1 MSTDVLASLAYKPKF
16 IPGLTAS
23 VRYSY
28 TDGHTSEIQYTSPY
42 TIWAFERYGTN
53 SHLYNLAAPTTS
65 SLRNTGDNE
74 RLMMDYGKSNSYQLN
89 ASLVYD
95 RLFGK
100 HHGWLV
106 VCPSL
111 SPEHNPAANGGL
123 ASTVAGCTMDNQLVF
138 DLFSHVIRATDL
150 LHPGLKGLK
159 TPEKAFAD
167 TLCAKL
173 AQMPPMQIGQ
183 YSQLQEWMDDWDDPK
198 DLHRHVSHLF
208 GLYPSSQIS
217 PFRTPELFDAAR
229 TSLIYRGDPS
239 TGWSMA
245 WKINLWARLLD
256 GNHAY
261 NLLKDQLNLVGDE
274 PKKGGTYSNLFDA
287 HPPFQIDGNFGCAAG
302 IAELLLQSHDGF
314 IYVLPAL
321 PSVWKQGSVK
331 GLKARGGFELSF
343 SWKDS
348 KLATLTV
355 HSALGGVC
363 RLRSGVVLKG
373 KGLKPAKG
381 VNKNPF
387 YQLPETPKPIISDKA
402 SLKPVVL
409 PPAFLYDVSTEE
421 GMRDNRVFA
430 NYVHHYAKHLYDVG
444 GIYTLSVQPGTVLSE
459 NVIDSIY
466 KPAYVHDPNHWF
478 YLYTD
483 EGSSYITVR
492 DNWCPAAKFLANANG
507 PGNNWENNGPMVAD
521 SIRLKAGLEPAYK
534 YLKSLTCLQ
543 HQLLKPE
550 KQ

>member
-1 MSTDVLASLAYKPKF
+1 MQDAARFFVDFLVPEPK
-16 IPGLTAS
+16 
-23 VRYSY
+23 
-28 TDGHTSEIQYTSPY
+28 
-42 TIWAFERYGTN
+42 
-53 SHLYNLAAPTTS
+53 
-65 SLRNTGDNE
+65 
-74 RLMMDYGKSNSYQLN
+74 
-89 ASLVYD
+89 
-95 RLFGK
+95 
-100 HHGWLV
+100 HGWLV

-421 GMRDNRVFA
+421 GMTYVF
-430 NYVHHYAKHLYDVG
+430 
-444 GIYTLSVQPGTVLSE
+444 T
-459 NVIDSIY
+459 
-466 KPAYVHDPNHWF
+466 
-478 YLYTD
+478 
-483 EGSSYITVR
+483 
-492 DNWCPAAKFLANANG
+492 AA
-507 PGNNWENNGPMVAD
+507 
-521 SIRLKAGLEPAYK
+521 S
-534 YLKSLTCLQ
+534 
-543 HQLLKPE
+543 
-550 KQ
+550 